1 MESKEH
7 EILLVMRKVLT
18 SIIKEITPESGQ
30 PYPLTEET
38 VYGIRDCLK
47 LLTLRERELADAA
60 GMEVEKPF
68 YKGRSQPSS
77 VSLPVSSISG
87 KMSDKD
93 D

>member
-1 MESKEH
+1 MESKEQ

-18 SIIKEITPESGQ
+18 SIIKDITPESGQ

-38 VYGIRDCLK
+38 VHGIRDCLK
-47 LLTLRERELADAA
+47 LLTLRERELADEA
-60 GMEVEKPF
+60 GMEAEQPF
-68 YKGRSQPSS
+68 YKDRQQPTS

-87 KMSDKD
+87 KSSDQD